1 MKFKYQ
7 SSKDLEPYLEL
18 SEVINSTDKK
28 QTHIVFQVLNGV
40 VGDSRVIK
48 VAQSAQQLGY
58 RVTILGMSRTGENIY
73 TTISGLDIILVK
85 NPKFY
90 LETIGKFENDL
101 NIRDYRAF
109 VYQYF
114 ESSKELLLKLKPD
127 ILHTHDMYGI
137 EIGYLMI
144 DFYSKNNINI
154 PWVHDIHEY
163 VLGLDHLPKNIM
175 NYCTDFEAKRIH
187 DPDYLFTVSNALA
200 DKLEEHYELKER
212 PLIINNSP
220 KLESFNPSYEPTLRK
235 SLGLSKEQLLG
246 VYVGRIG
253 LNRGILNLV
262 EVLSINNKL
271 NIAIVTNQTDAFRKQ
286 CIRLAIDL
294 NVEERLHFH
303 NYVDNSEVSSFIRD
317 ADFGLNPLLSYGNS
331 EVAIPTKVSEYVH
344 ADLPIVTSSTA
355 AMAEF
360 MQRHEVGT
368 TFEPGNTFGLNQA
381 IEELLSNYQRFKNN
395 ITEELKYRYSWDFAE
410 HQLKDVYEK
419 SLSTYESRPLFDV
432 KTKYK
437 VEDLRVFHGLSGA
450 ANQPYT
456 ITRGLRNIGFEVAD
470 SACFSSG
477 NKMQYGRDF
486 ELSEGKSLRKNF
498 YYFNR
503 LLPKYD
509 LFHFH
514 FRSLFRMGN
523 MAFPTG
529 LDLLQFKS
537 AGKVVIMSFRG
548 GEVRLQSVFKKHTK
562 FNYVDEDPNGL
573 MTKMPEAQQKL
584 LIDFCTAVCDQIIV
598 SDPEMLTYVPD
609 AKIVPRS
616 IDLKL
621 FQHKLD
627 NFSSVETWEEEG
639 PLIAHVPSREGVK
652 GSHYVQKALEELKQE
667 GHKFRFEFITGVAH
681 DEVIEL
687 YSRSDIV
694 IDQLRIGWYGVAS
707 VEAMALGKCTVAYIR
722 EDIEHHL
729 TPFNKPIVNA
739 NPETIKDVIKELIY
753 SRNKVIEK
761 GRAGRKFVEDYHCMN
776 KVATKYKNIYDEAY
790 NNPKLVDAVAS
801 NNILLSMLEQELL
814 KSAQLHNSQ
823 KITGILETKIAA
835 LKKQSSKLQISINNL
850 ETEKKKLKDSN
861 VALSKKSRSLK
872 ATTSV
877 PSIELINKP
886 SSFIDKVFYFLNDG
900 TDSKQIFD
908 EPIRKAPFRVLKKL
922 GLKK

>member
-1 MKFKYQ
+1 MKFNYQ
-7 SSKDLEPYLEL
+7 DSKELKPYLEL
-18 SEVINSTDKK
+18 SEAIDLDDDKK
-28 QTHIVFQVLNGV
+28 THIIFQVLNGV

-58 RVTILGMSRTGENIY
+58 RVTILGMSRNDENIY
-73 TTISGLDIILVK
+73 TNISGLDIILIK

-90 LETIGKFENDL
+90 LEAIGKFENDL
-101 NIRDYRAF
+101 NIRDYRSF
-109 VYQYF
+109 VHQYF

-175 NYCTDFEAKRIH
+175 NYCVDFEAKRIY

-200 DKLEEHYELKER
+200 DKLEQHYSLRNR

-220 KLESFNPSYEPTLRK
+220 KLESFNPEYEPTLRK
-235 SLGLSKEQLLG
+235 SIGIGSEDLLG

-262 EVLSINNKL
+262 EVLSLNNKL
-271 NIAIVTNQTDAFRKQ
+271 HIAIVTNQTDAFRKE
-286 CIRLAIDL
+286 CVNLAKSL

-303 NYVDNSEVSSFIRD
+303 NYVDNSEVSSFIKD

-331 EVAIPTKVSEYVH
+331 EVAIPTKVSEYIH
-344 ADLPIVTSSTA
+344 ASLPIVTSSTA

-360 MQRHEVGT
+360 MQKHEIGT
-368 TFEPGNTFGLNQA
+368 TFEPGSTFNLNQA
-381 IEELLSNYQRFKNN
+381 IINLVSNYKQFKNN
-395 ITEELKYRYSWDFAE
+395 ITEDLKYRYSWDFAE
-410 HQLKDVYEK
+410 HQLKEVYEK
-419 SLSTYESRPLFDV
+419 CLSTYEHRTLFNI
-432 KTKYK
+432 KPKYN
-437 VEDLRVFHGLSGA
+437 VEKLRVFHGLSGA

-470 SACFSSG
+470 SACFSTG
-477 NKMQYGRDF
+477 NKMHYGRDF
-486 ELSEGKSLRKNF
+486 ELTEGKSLRKNF

-514 FRSLFRMGN
+514 FRSLFRMGE

-529 LDLLQFKS
+529 LDMLQLKS

-548 GEVRLQSVFKKHTK
+548 GEVRLQSEFKKHTK

-573 MTKMPEAQQKL
+573 MTKMPEDKQKL
-584 LIDFCTAVCDQIIV
+584 LIEFCTAVCDQVIV
-598 SDPEMLTYVPD
+598 SDPEMLTYVPY

-616 IDLKL
+616 INLEL
-621 FQHKLD
+621 FQYKAD
-627 NFSSVETWEEEG
+627 NISSIETWEEEG
-639 PLIAHVPSREGVK
+639 PLIVHVPSREIVK
-652 GSHYVQKALEELKQE
+652 GSHYVREALEELKQE
-667 GHKFRFEFITGVAH
+667 GHKFRFKFITNLAH

-687 YSRSDIV
+687 YSKADIV

-739 NPETIKDVIKELIY
+739 NPETVKDVIKELIY
-753 SRNKVIEK
+753 NRNKVVEK
-761 GRAGRKFVEDYHCMN
+761 GSVGRKFVEDYHCMN
-776 KVATKYKNIYDEAY
+776 KVAIKYKNIYDEAY
-790 NNPKLVDAVAS
+790 NNPKLVDAIALNS
-801 NNILLSMLEQELL
+801 IILSMLEQELL
-814 KSAQLHNSQ
+814 KSAQLHSSK
-823 KITGILETKIAA
+823 KITGILETKITA
-835 LKKQSSKLQISINNL
+835 LKKQSNKLQVSINNL
-850 ETEKKKLKDSN
+850 ENEKKKLKDSN
-861 VALSKKSRSLK
+861 VALSKKSRNLK
-872 ATTSV
+872 AASSIR
-877 PSIELINKP
+877 SIELIKKP
-886 SSFIDKVFYFLNDG
+886 SNAIDKVFYFLNDG
-900 TDSKQIFD
+900 TSNKQIFD
-908 EPIRKAPFRVLKKL
+908 KPIGKAPFRVLKKL